1 MSAPAETFDP
11 ITALTRALSATEE
24 IVTGIDGGQWSADT
38 VCADWNVGELLDHL
52 VAGNNQL
59 VAALGGERAAETSP
73 AGAPEE
79 NSAGQAAAAVDLDDD
94 PVTAYRRSA
103 AGLQRAFAAP
113 GVLEQ
118 MVTVP
123 FGTVPGAV
131 ALHLRITEILVHGW
145 DLAQATGQPTTDFP
159 EDVAVV
165 ELAFSKDALEEIPA
179 GESPFGSPQ
188 PVEASAPGIDQLAA
202 LLGRRP

>member
-1 MSAPAETFDP
+1 MSTPADTFDP

-24 IVTGIDGGQWSADT
+24 IVTGIGADQWSADT
-38 VCADWNVGELLDHL
+38 VCPDWNVAELLDHL
-52 VAGNNQL
+52 VAGNHHFI
-59 VAALGGERAAETSP
+59 AALGGEAATGPDGAPVGAAEEASD
-73 AGAPEE
+73 GDH
-79 NSAGQAAAAVDLDDD
+79 QDD
-94 PVTAYRRSA
+94 PVSAYRLSA

-113 GVLEQ
+113 GVLEKV
-118 MVTVP
+118 VTVP

-131 ALHLRITEILVHGW
+131 ALHLRVTEILVHGW
-145 DLAQATGQPTTDFP
+145 DLARATGQSTADFP

-165 ELAFSKDALEEIPA
+165 ELAFSRDALEEIPA

-188 PVEASAPGIDQLAA
+188 PVEPSAPAIDQLAA